1 MGRRINHRQ
10 LEAFQAVVET
20 GTVTAA
26 AERLY
31 VTQPAV
37 TRLIRDLEHFIGF
50 DLFERRAGR
59 LLPTVE
65 AQILHE
71 EVQRSFLGL
80 DRIIQTA
87 QDIHTLNA
95 GSLKIA
101 AMPAV
106 ALGFLPRVIGKF
118 NQQHPN
124 VGVSLQIRSSAK
136 VAEWIA
142 TQQLDLGIAA
152 VDNILPGIEE
162 ELLVEAPFVA
172 AVPDGHR
179 LAGKSRL
186 SPDDFSGESFISQG
200 DEMNARARIDAVFSD
215 AKVKRRM
222 SIDTQL
228 SLAICNMVAAGI
240 GVSLVDPITAWEFS
254 GRGVA
259 ARPFSPG
266 IGFRYS
272 LLFPANRPKS
282 ILIKPFLAVLK
293 AELQENALVSQY
305 LGSAS

>member
-26 AERLY
+26 AGRLY

-37 TRLIRDLEHFIGF
+37 TRLIRDLEHFLGF

-87 QDIHTLNA
+87 HDIRRLNA

-106 ALGFLPRVIGKF
+106 ALGFLPRVIGTF

-124 VGVSLQIRSSAK
+124 AGVSLQIRSSAK
-136 VAEWIA
+136 VMEWIA

-152 VDNILPGIEE
+152 VQNILPGVESE
-162 ELLVEAPFVA
+162 MLLEAPFVA
-172 AVPDGHR
+172 VIPAGHR
-179 LAGKSRL
+179 LEQKSELCPADFAG
-186 SPDDFSGESFISQG
+186 ENFISQG
-200 DEMNARARIDAVFSD
+200 YEMDARARIDAAFDEAGV
-215 AKVKRRM
+215 ARRLT
-222 SIDTQL
+222 IDSQL
-228 SLAICNMVAAGI
+228 SMAICNMVVQGI
-240 GVSLVDPITAWEFS
+240 GVSLVDPITASDFE
-254 GRGVA
+254 GKGLTV
-259 ARPFSPG
+259 RPFKPG
-266 IGFRYS
+266 ITFRYS
-272 LLFPANRPKS
+272 LLFPANRPRSKLGTAFVQT
-282 ILIKPFLAVLK
+282 IRRELKEIVLT
-293 AELQENALVSQY
+293 
-305 LGSAS
+305 